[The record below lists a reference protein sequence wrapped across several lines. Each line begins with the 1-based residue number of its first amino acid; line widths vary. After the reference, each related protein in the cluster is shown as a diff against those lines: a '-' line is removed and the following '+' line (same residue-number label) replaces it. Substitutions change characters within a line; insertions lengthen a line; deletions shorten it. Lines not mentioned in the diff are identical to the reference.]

1 MLASIRQFAK
11 SWPARIL
18 LIILAIS
25 FVGWGVNQ
33 GGTSMISGDQVIKA
47 GSRVI
52 NSLEFRREYDNYKK
66 RIEQERS
73 ETARFAS
80 TALILNMLP
89 VLDDLDRA
97 FKSMPEK
104 LTHLT
109 WTDGI
114 RLIHRKLQAT
124 LEAQGVT
131 EIKATGGTFDP
142 SVHEAVGQTAGEDG
156 KIIEEA
162 QRGYKLHG
170 RVIRPTFVIVGNG
183 SQQDKNEAEPPRRSD
198 DAGG

>member
-1 MLASIRQFAK
+1 MEEDRQETTAELGAPDAQRYLDN
-11 SWPARIL
+11 W
-18 LIILAIS
+18 
-25 FVGWGVNQ
+25 
-33 GGTSMISGDQVIKA
+33 
-47 GSRVI
+47 
-52 NSLEFRREYDNYKK
+52 RRAEADFENYRK
-66 RIEQERS
+66 RTEQERA

-80 TALILNMLP
+80 MALILNILP

-97 FKSMPEK
+97 FKSIPEK

-114 RLIHRKLQAT
+114 RLIYRKLQAT

-131 EIKATGGTFDP
+131 EIKALGENFDP

-156 KIIEEA
+156 KIVEEA
-162 QRGYKLHG
+162 QKGYKLHG
-170 RVIRPTFVIVGNG
+170 RVIRPAFVIVGN
-183 SQQDKNEAEPPRRSD
+183 SRRPEKNEPEPSMDSD

>member
-1 MLASIRQFAK
+1 MEEDRQETTAE
-11 SWPARIL
+11 
-18 LIILAIS
+18 
-25 FVGWGVNQ
+25 
-33 GGTSMISGDQVIKA
+33 SGAPDAQ
-47 GSRVI
+47 RYMD
-52 NSLEFRREYDNYKK
+52 NWRRAEADFENYKK
-66 RIEQERS
+66 RVELDRAES
-73 ETARFAS
+73 ARFAS
-80 TALILNMLP
+80 TAVILNILP

-97 FKSMPEK
+97 FKSLPEK
-104 LTHLT
+104 LAHLT

-131 EIKATGGTFDP
+131 EIKTTGENFDP
-142 SVHEAVGQTAGEDG
+142 SVHEAVGQTTGEDG

-170 RVIRPTFVIVGNG
+170 RVIRPAFVIVGNG
-183 SQQDKNEAEPPRRSD
+183 SPAEKNEPEPRTRSD

>member
-1 MLASIRQFAK
+1 VQSDSPNATDLQKIVEDEKAKAERYLAN
-11 SWPARIL
+11 W
-18 LIILAIS
+18 
-25 FVGWGVNQ
+25 
-33 GGTSMISGDQVIKA
+33 
-47 GSRVI
+47 
-52 NSLEFRREYDNYKK
+52 RRAEADFENYKK

-89 VLDDLDRA
+89 VLDELDRA

-131 EIKATGGTFDP
+131 EIKATGETFDP

-170 RVIRPTFVIVGNG
+170 RVIRPAFVIVGNG

>member
-1 MLASIRQFAK
+1 MEEDRHETT
-11 SWPARIL
+11 PE
-18 LIILAIS
+18 
-25 FVGWGVNQ
+25 
-33 GGTSMISGDQVIKA
+33 SGAPDAQ
-47 GSRVI
+47 RYMD
-52 NSLEFRREYDNYKK
+52 NWRRAEADFENYKK
-66 RIEQERS
+66 RVELDRAES
-73 ETARFAS
+73 ARFAS
-80 TALILNMLP
+80 TAVILNILP

-97 FKSMPEK
+97 FKSLPEK
-104 LTHLT
+104 LAHLT

-131 EIKATGGTFDP
+131 EIKTTGENFDP
-142 SVHEAVGQTAGEDG
+142 SVHEAVGQTTGEDG

-170 RVIRPTFVIVGNG
+170 RVIRPAFVIVGNG
-183 SQQDKNEAEPPRRSD
+183 SPTENNETEPRARSD

>member
-1 MLASIRQFAK
+1 MEEDRHETT
-11 SWPARIL
+11 PE
-18 LIILAIS
+18 
-25 FVGWGVNQ
+25 
-33 GGTSMISGDQVIKA
+33 SGAPDAQ
-47 GSRVI
+47 RYMD
-52 NSLEFRREYDNYKK
+52 NWRRAEADFENYKK
-66 RIEQERS
+66 RVELDRAES
-73 ETARFAS
+73 ARFAS
-80 TALILNMLP
+80 TAVILNILP

-97 FKSMPEK
+97 FKSLPEK
-104 LTHLT
+104 LAHLT

-131 EIKATGGTFDP
+131 EIKTTGENFDP
-142 SVHEAVGQTAGEDG
+142 SVHEAVGQTTGEDG

-170 RVIRPTFVIVGNG
+170 RVIRPAFVIVGNG
-183 SQQDKNEAEPPRRSD
+183 SPAEKNETEPRTRSD

>member
-1 MLASIRQFAK
+1 MEEDRQQA
-11 SWPARIL
+11 PEPGAP
-18 LIILAIS
+18 
-25 FVGWGVNQ
+25 
-33 GGTSMISGDQVIKA
+33 DA
-47 GSRVI
+47 GRYSTRLQPEVPPGAPDAQRYLD
-52 NSLEFRREYDNYKK
+52 NWRRAEADFENYKK

-73 ETARFAS
+73 ETARFAG

-97 FKSMPEK
+97 LKSMPDK

-131 EIKATGGTFDP
+131 EIKATGETFDP
-142 SVHEAVGQTAGEDG
+142 SVHDAVGQTAGEDG

-170 RVIRPTFVIVGNG
+170 RVIRPAFVIVGNG
-183 SQQDKNEAEPPRRSD
+183 SEPHKNEAEPPKRSD